1 MINHPLKSGTPDI
14 TGTLVVTGAS
24 GLTGVYQELRPPAGG
39 LCYMCAGAPA
49 PAGGQKTASVA
60 TLLEFTFTL
69 SSQFSY
75 FLLTGSEHCRS
86 WYWFPFLTFG
96 SIHIRKGQKLELFS
110 GHIRG

>member
-60 TLLEFTFTL
+60 TLIAAL
-69 SSQFSY
+69 SECCTMSPPKRRRAQHVADFDM
-75 FLLTGSEHCRS
+75 T
-86 WYWFPFLTFG
+86 
-96 SIHIRKGQKLELFS
+96 
-110 GHIRG
+110 